1 MPESTPDKK
10 PPTPST
16 RRLSPEGRR
25 ALEMLATSGPTGA
38 TEAIMLAHGF
48 PTALLAELTRNGL
61 ATGSIGTVRAGARV
75 IQVRRLSITAAGRL
89 ALNESQRRRPSKR

>member
-10 PPTPST
+10 PPAPST
-16 RRLSPEGRR
+16 RRISLEGCR

-48 PTALLAELTRNGL
+48 SARLLTSMVKGGL
-61 ATGSIGTVRAGARV
+61 VTVAIGTMRAGARLM
-75 IQVRRLSITAAGRL
+75 QVRRLGITDAGRRAL
-89 ALNESQRRRPSKR
+89 AEPPRRPSTT

>member
-10 PPTPST
+10 PPAPST
-16 RRLSPEGRR
+16 RRLSAEGRR

-48 PTALLAELTRNGL
+48 PAALLAGLARNGL
-61 ATGSIGTVRAGARV
+61 VTGSIGTVHAGARV
-75 IQVRRLSITAAGRL
+75 IQVRRLSITNAGRL
-89 ALNESQRRRPSKR
+89 ALAAALRRRPFRT

>member
-10 PPTPST
+10 PPAPST
-16 RRLSPEGRR
+16 RRLSAEGRR

-48 PTALLAELTRNGL
+48 SAALLAGLTRNGL
-61 ATGSIGTVRAGARV
+61 VIGTIGTVHAGARV
-75 IQVRRLSITAAGRL
+75 IQVRRLSITAAGQL
-89 ALNESQRRRPSKR
+89 ALNEAQRRRPLRT